1 MGGAASRSPHDSH
14 ILPTAHKSVMGLF
27 RFSNVHEYPFGS
39 YQGEELILC
48 QEKKKCRLNAE
59 IARKYLNL
67 LGEFWMCLIAA
78 NNEFSESAEMSPFEP
93 LGLRYF

>member
-1 MGGAASRSPHDSH
+1 
-14 ILPTAHKSVMGLF
+14 MGLF
-27 RFSNVHEYPFGS
+27 RFSNVHKYPFGS

-48 QEKKKCRLNAE
+48 QEKKKKCRLNAE

-67 LGEFWMCLIAA
+67 LGEFWICLIAV
-78 NNEFSESAEMSPFEP
+78 NNEFSESAETSPFEP